1 MTLPWRNVKTLLPR
15 LQESEGNRH
24 CGHRRLEFPGLAFIL
39 ARHEP
44 ACSNPDG
51 TTLISPEEL
60 RRIATWSCD
69 LTEAEFEEARRGI
82 TLKLYGKGC
91 NICHVGDRMEAW
103 TGVAEGLV
111 KMSTTSKTGKSA
123 TLAGMRGG
131 AWFGEGTVIKAEPR
145 RYELV
150 ALRETRLALMR
161 RSTFLWLFEH
171 SAAFNR
177 FLVHQFNERLAQF
190 IALAETERTLDS
202 CGRLARNLA
211 WLFNPML
218 YPGQDR
224 TLAISQEELGLL
236 AGISRQV
243 TNQGLAKLADLG
255 LLEVG
260 HGSVTVLDLQRLSRY
275 EG

>member
-1 MTLPWRNVKTLLPR
+1 MIAPEDLRAIAAWSRN
-15 LQESEGNRH
+15 
-24 CGHRRLEFPGLAFIL
+24 
-39 ARHEP
+39 
-44 ACSNPDG
+44 
-51 TTLISPEEL
+51 
-60 RRIATWSCD
+60 
-69 LTEAEFEEARRGI
+69 LTPAEFEEARRGVSFR
-82 TLKLYGKGC
+82 TYGKGS
-91 NICHVGDRMEAW
+91 NICHVGDRLESW

-123 TLAGMRGG
+123 TLAGMRAG

-202 CGRLARNLA
+202 TGRLARNLA
-211 WLFNPML
+211 WLFNPIL
-218 YPGQDR
+218 YPDQDR

-236 AGISRQV
+236 AGMSRQIA
-243 TNQGLAKLADLG
+243 NQGLAKLEALG
-255 LLEVG
+255 LLDVG
-260 HGSVTVLDLQRLSRY
+260 HGSVTIRDLERLARY

>member
-1 MTLPWRNVKTLLPR
+1 MIT
-15 LQESEGNRH
+15 
-24 CGHRRLEFPGLAFIL
+24 
-39 ARHEP
+39 
-44 ACSNPDG
+44 PDD
-51 TTLISPEEL
+51 L
-60 RRIATWSCD
+60 RAIAAWSRD
-69 LTEAEFEEARRGI
+69 LTQPEFEEARRGVSFRI
-82 TLKLYGKGC
+82 YGKGS
-91 NICHVGDRMEAW
+91 NICHVGDRLESW

-123 TLAGMRGG
+123 TLAGMRSG

-161 RSTFLWLFEH
+161 RSTFMWLFEH

-190 IALAETERTLDS
+190 IAIAETDRTLDS
-202 CGRLARNLA
+202 TARLARNLA
-211 WLFNPML
+211 WLFNPTL

-224 TLAISQEELGLL
+224 TLVVSQEELGLL
-236 AGISRQV
+236 AGMSRQIA
-243 TNQGLAKLADLG
+243 NQGLAKLEALG

-260 HGSVTVLDLQRLSRY
+260 HGSVTIRDLERLARY

>member
-1 MTLPWRNVKTLLPR
+1 LI
-15 LQESEGNRH
+15 
-24 CGHRRLEFPGLAFIL
+24 A
-39 ARHEP
+39 
-44 ACSNPDG
+44 PD
-51 TTLISPEEL
+51 EL
-60 RRIATWSCD
+60 RAIAAWSRD
-69 LTEAEFEEARRGI
+69 LTQPEFDEARRGI
-82 TLKLYGKGC
+82 SLKTYGKGS
-91 NICHVGDRMEAW
+91 NICHVGDRLESW

-123 TLAGMRGG
+123 TLAGMRSG

-161 RSTFLWLFEH
+161 RSTFMWLFEH

-190 IALAETERTLDS
+190 IAIAETDRTLDATA
-202 CGRLARNLA
+202 RLARNLA
-211 WLFNPML
+211 WLFNPTL

-224 TLAISQEELGLL
+224 TLVVSQEELGLL
-236 AGISRQV
+236 AGMSRQMA
-243 TNQGLAKLADLG
+243 NQGLAKLEALG

-260 HGSVTVLDLQRLSRY
+260 HGSVTIRDLERLARY

>member
-1 MTLPWRNVKTLLPR
+1 VIAPEDLRAIAAWSRN
-15 LQESEGNRH
+15 
-24 CGHRRLEFPGLAFIL
+24 
-39 ARHEP
+39 
-44 ACSNPDG
+44 
-51 TTLISPEEL
+51 
-60 RRIATWSCD
+60 
-69 LTEAEFEEARRGI
+69 LTPAEFEEARRGVSFR
-82 TLKLYGKGC
+82 TYGKGS
-91 NICHVGDRMEAW
+91 NICHVGDRLESW

-123 TLAGMRGG
+123 TLAGMRAG

-202 CGRLARNLA
+202 TGRLARNLA
-211 WLFNPML
+211 WLFNPIL
-218 YPGQDR
+218 YPDQDR

-236 AGISRQV
+236 AGMSRQIA
-243 TNQGLAKLADLG
+243 NQGLAKLEALG
-255 LLEVG
+255 LLDVG
-260 HGSVTVLDLQRLSRY
+260 HGSVTIRDLERLARY

>member
-1 MTLPWRNVKTLLPR
+1 MI
-15 LQESEGNRH
+15 
-24 CGHRRLEFPGLAFIL
+24 A
-39 ARHEP
+39 
-44 ACSNPDG
+44 PD
-51 TTLISPEEL
+51 EL
-60 RRIATWSCD
+60 RAIAAWSRD
-69 LTEAEFEEARRGI
+69 LTQSEFDEARRGI
-82 TLKLYGKGC
+82 SLKTYGKGS
-91 NICHVGDRMEAW
+91 NICHVGDRLESW

-123 TLAGMRGG
+123 TLAGMRSG

-161 RSTFLWLFEH
+161 RSTFMWLFEH

-190 IALAETERTLDS
+190 IAIAETDRTLDATA
-202 CGRLARNLA
+202 RLARNLA
-211 WLFNPML
+211 WLFNPTL

-224 TLAISQEELGLL
+224 TLVVSQEELGLL
-236 AGISRQV
+236 AGMSRQMA
-243 TNQGLAKLADLG
+243 NQGLAKLEALG

-260 HGSVTVLDLQRLSRY
+260 HGSVTIRDLERLARY

>member
-1 MTLPWRNVKTLLPR
+1 
-15 LQESEGNRH
+15 
-24 CGHRRLEFPGLAFIL
+24 
-39 ARHEP
+39 
-44 ACSNPDG
+44 
-51 TTLISPEEL
+51 LIPPEDL
-60 RRIATWSCD
+60 RRIAAWSRD
-69 LTEAEFEEARRGI
+69 LTEVEFEEARRGVS
-82 TLKLYGKGC
+82 LKLYGKGAY
-91 NICHVGDRMEAW
+91 ICHVGDRLESW

-111 KMSTTSKTGKSA
+111 KMSTTSKTGKAA
-123 TLAGMRGG
+123 TLAGMRAG

-190 IALAETERTLDS
+190 IAIAETERTLDS
-202 CGRLARNLA
+202 TGRLARNLA
-211 WLFNPML
+211 WLFNPIL
-218 YPGQDR
+218 YPDLDR

-236 AGISRQV
+236 AGMSRQIA
-243 TNQGLAKLADLG
+243 NQGLAKLADLG

-260 HGSVTVLDLQRLSRY
+260 HGSVTILDLERLARY

>member
-1 MTLPWRNVKTLLPR
+1 MIP
-15 LQESEGNRH
+15 
-24 CGHRRLEFPGLAFIL
+24 
-39 ARHEP
+39 
-44 ACSNPDG
+44 
-51 TTLISPEEL
+51 PEEL
-60 RRIATWSCD
+60 RRIAAWSRD
-69 LTEAEFEEARRGI
+69 LAEEEFEEARRGI
-82 TLKLYGKGC
+82 SIKLYGKGAS
-91 NICHVGDRMEAW
+91 ICHVGDRLESW

-123 TLAGMRGG
+123 TLAGMRAG

-150 ALRETRLALMR
+150 ALRETQLALMR
-161 RSTFLWLFEH
+161 RQTFLWLFEH

-190 IALAETERTLDS
+190 IALAEYDRMLGST
-202 CGRLARNLA
+202 GRLARNLA
-211 WLFNPML
+211 WLFNPIL

-236 AGISRQV
+236 AGMSRQV
-243 TNQGLAKLADLG
+243 ANQGLAKLAELG
-255 LLEVG
+255 LIEVG
-260 HGSVTVLDLQRLSRY
+260 HGSVTILDLERLSRY

>member
-1 MTLPWRNVKTLLPR
+1 MIAPDDL
-15 LQESEGNRH
+15 RH
-24 CGHRRLEFPGLAFIL
+24 
-39 ARHEP
+39 
-44 ACSNPDG
+44 
-51 TTLISPEEL
+51 
-60 RRIATWSCD
+60 IASWSRD
-69 LTEAEFEEARRGI
+69 LTEVEFEEARRGLSFK
-82 TLKLYGKGC
+82 TYGKGA
-91 NICHVGDRMEAW
+91 NICHVGDRLESW

-111 KMSTTSKTGKSA
+111 KMSTTSRTGKAA
-123 TLAGMRGG
+123 TLAGMRAG

-161 RSTFLWLFEH
+161 RSTFMWLFEH

-202 CGRLARNLA
+202 TGRLARNLA
-211 WLFNPML
+211 WLFNPIL
-218 YPGQDR
+218 YPDLDR

-236 AGISRQV
+236 AGMSRQV
-243 TNQGLAKLADLG
+243 ANQGLAKLEGLG

-260 HGSVTVLDLQRLSRY
+260 HGGVTILDLDRLARY
-275 EG
+275 DG

>member
-1 MTLPWRNVKTLLPR
+1 LI
-15 LQESEGNRH
+15 
-24 CGHRRLEFPGLAFIL
+24 A
-39 ARHEP
+39 
-44 ACSNPDG
+44 PD
-51 TTLISPEEL
+51 EL
-60 RRIATWSCD
+60 RAIASWSRD
-69 LTEAEFEEARRGI
+69 LTQPEFEEARRGVSFR
-82 TLKLYGKGC
+82 TYGKGS
-91 NICHVGDRMEAW
+91 NICHVGDRLESW

-111 KMSTTSKTGKSA
+111 KMSTTSRTGKSA
-123 TLAGMRGG
+123 TLAGMRAG

-202 CGRLARNLA
+202 TGRLARNLA
-211 WLFNPML
+211 WLFNPIL
-218 YPGQDR
+218 YPDQDK

-236 AGISRQV
+236 AGMSRQIA
-243 TNQGLAKLADLG
+243 NQGLAKLEALG

-260 HGSVTVLDLQRLSRY
+260 HGSVTIRDLERLARY

>member
-1 MTLPWRNVKTLLPR
+1 MIT
-15 LQESEGNRH
+15 
-24 CGHRRLEFPGLAFIL
+24 
-39 ARHEP
+39 
-44 ACSNPDG
+44 PDD
-51 TTLISPEEL
+51 L
-60 RRIATWSCD
+60 RAIAAWSRD
-69 LTEAEFEEARRGI
+69 LTPAEFDEARRGVSFR
-82 TLKLYGKGC
+82 TYGKGS
-91 NICHVGDRMEAW
+91 NICHVGDRLESW

-123 TLAGMRGG
+123 TLAGMRAG

-202 CGRLARNLA
+202 TGRLARNLA
-211 WLFNPML
+211 WLFNPIL
-218 YPGQDR
+218 YPDQDK

-236 AGISRQV
+236 AGMSRQIA
-243 TNQGLAKLADLG
+243 NQGLAKLEALG

-260 HGSVTVLDLQRLSRY
+260 HGSVTIRDLERLARY

>member
-1 MTLPWRNVKTLLPR
+1 MIT
-15 LQESEGNRH
+15 
-24 CGHRRLEFPGLAFIL
+24 
-39 ARHEP
+39 
-44 ACSNPDG
+44 PD
-51 TTLISPEEL
+51 EL
-60 RRIATWSCD
+60 RAIAAWSRD
-69 LTEAEFEEARRGI
+69 LTPAEFDEARRGVS
-82 TLKLYGKGC
+82 LKTYGKGS
-91 NICHVGDRMEAW
+91 NICHVGDRLESW

-123 TLAGMRGG
+123 TLAGMRAG

-202 CGRLARNLA
+202 TGRLARNLA
-211 WLFNPML
+211 WLFNPIL
-218 YPGQDR
+218 YPDQDK

-236 AGISRQV
+236 AGMSRQIA
-243 TNQGLAKLADLG
+243 NQGLAKLEALG

-260 HGSVTVLDLQRLSRY
+260 HGSVTIRDLERLARY
-275 EG
+275 ES